1 MSHVSTG
8 HASYYLSTEEVIEDP
23 TANEKTNKEQR
34 NETVIKR
41 IHKAPSVLG
50 CYKQNH
56 PLKLL
61 TGNLKQQIKGGG
73 R

>member
-1 MSHVSTG
+1 MSHFSSG

-34 NETVIKR
+34 NEMVIKR

-50 CYKQNH
+50 CYKPSPQATHRKSKTAN
-56 PLKLL
+56 
-61 TGNLKQQIKGGG
+61 
-73 R
+73 